1 MGKPSEKPARF
12 SRLQKW
18 LAGLGLLIVTIA
30 AALFYISSRL
40 GPTVRERVIA
50 AVRDRYQSDVEL
62 KNLELSLFPRVH
74 ATGEGLVLRHH
85 GRTDVPP
92 LVSIGKFSFQAELAD
107 LLSGPT
113 RIKRLRLEGLRIHVP
128 PKGERPDRPKGGGKA
143 PAFVIEE
150 VIADGTVLLI
160 LPKKEGKDP
169 LEFELYHL
177 KLHSVGPGQPMNFK
191 ASLQNAKPPGLIET
205 TGKFGP
211 WQSDEPSQT
220 PVSGDYTFR
229 NADLSVF
236 KGISG
241 ILSSDGKFD
250 GILSRIEAHGT
261 TDTPD
266 FTLKVSGNPV
276 HLKTEFHSIIDGS
289 DGDTYLQPVNA
300 KFLNSSFVARG
311 GVAGKKGVKGKTIS
325 LNVDIGPARIQ
336 DMLRLVMKSKDPFMT
351 GLVSSKAKLLIP
363 PGDVDV
369 VDKMTLA
376 GQFRVKNGKFL
387 NVSVQQKVV
396 TLSRRA
402 QGKTDDA
409 GASEE
414 DIVSDLQGHFKLS
427 SGTMEFSSL
436 TFGVPGA
443 FIHLSGTYGLRTEE
457 LDFHGTARMD
467 AKLSEMTTGFK
478 SLLLKVADPFF
489 RKDGAGAVLPIKITG
504 TRKAPAFGLEL
515 RRKRAPENKAAP
527 TPTAAALRP
536 GR

>member
-1 MGKPSEKPARF
+1 MPRL

-18 LAGLGLLIVTIA
+18 LAGLGLLIVTVA

-40 GPTVRERVIA
+40 GPGLRERVIA
-50 AVRDRYQSDVEL
+50 LVRERYQSDVEL
-62 KNLELSLFPRVH
+62 KSLELSLFPRVL
-74 ATGEGLVLRHH
+74 AKGEGLVLRHH

-92 LVSIGKFSFQAELAD
+92 LVSIGKFSFEAALGD
-107 LLSGPT
+107 LISGPM
-113 RIKRLRLEGLRIHVP
+113 RVQKLRLEGLRIHVP
-128 PKGERPDRPKGGGKA
+128 PKGARPGPRKGGRV
-143 PAFVIEE
+143 PAFTIDE

-160 LPKKEGKDP
+160 LPQKEGKDP

-177 KLHSVGPGQPMNFK
+177 KLHSVGPGQPMDFK

-205 TGKFGP
+205 SGKFGP
-211 WQSDEPSQT
+211 WQSDEPGQT
-220 PVSGDYTFR
+220 PVTGDYTFR

-236 KGISG
+236 NGISG
-241 ILSSDGKFD
+241 ILSSDGKFN
-250 GILSRIEAHGT
+250 GILARIEAQGT

-276 HLKTEFHSIIDGS
+276 RLKTEFHSIIDGS

-300 KFLNSSFVARG
+300 HFLNSWMVARG
-311 GVAGKKGVKGKTIS
+311 GVIGKRGVKGKTIS
-325 LNVDIGPARIQ
+325 LDVDIGPARIQ
-336 DMLRLVMKSKDPFMT
+336 DMIRLVMKSNSPFMT
-351 GLVSSKAKLLIP
+351 GLVTSKAKLLIP
-363 PGDVDV
+363 PGDADV

-402 QGKTDDA
+402 RGDNGDGA
-409 GASEE
+409 GEE
-414 DIVSDLQGHFKLS
+414 EIVSDLQGHFKL
-427 SGTMEFSSL
+427 GNGMMEFSSL

-443 FIHLSGTYGLRTEE
+443 VIQLSGSYGLRTEE

-489 RKDGAGAVLPIKITG
+489 KKDGAGAVLPIKITG
-504 TRKAPAFGLEL
+504 TRNEPSFGLEL
-515 RRKRAPENKAAP
+515 RRKRPPERKATPA
-527 TPTAAALRP
+527 PTAAALRP
-536 GR
+536 LK